1 MEELKVTQQQGI
13 ISANLDEIE
22 AEIKQQMK
30 DYEDYVVSADSI
42 KSDKKTLADLR
53 KLKTSLD
60 DSRKE
65 VKKAWLAPY
74 EQFEERC
81 KSVIALVDAPIN
93 LINSQIKMFEEEKK
107 LEKVEHIKEL
117 YAENIQD
124 LERFL
129 PFEKVMEANPKWTNA
144 STKDSDITYDLSGMI
159 LKVKNDLTAIQA
171 LNSEIEQ
178 EVIDCYVN
186 FGNDLSM
193 AIQRN
198 SQYLADKQKLEEK
211 AKAEAERKAQEE
223 AEKAQNVEEVVQ
235 NDVQNVEE
243 TPLTGSTLDNL
254 VQMTKTV
261 KIIISAEDLEQVEQ
275 TLKFM
280 DVRYRVVEE

>member
-13 ISANLDEIE
+13 INANLDEIE
-22 AEIKQQMK
+22 NEIKKQME
-30 DYEDYVVSADSI
+30 DYKDYVVSETTLKA
-42 KSDKKTLADLR
+42 DKKVLADLR
-53 KLKTSLD
+53 KLKASLD

-65 VKKAWLAPY
+65 VKKAWLVPY

-93 LINSQIKMFEEEKK
+93 LINDQIKMFEEEKK
-107 LEKVEHIKEL
+107 LAKVEHIKEL
-117 YAENIQD
+117 YVENIQD

-129 PFEKVMEANPKWTNA
+129 PFEKVMEANPKWLNA
-144 STKDSDITYDLSGMI
+144 STKDGDITYDLSGMI
-159 LKVKNDLTAIQA
+159 LKVKNDLTAIHA

-178 EVIDCYVN
+178 ECIDTYAN

-198 SQYLADKQKLEEK
+198 SQYIADKQKIEQAQK
-211 AKAEAERKAQEE
+211 EAVEQATSDNTEVTE
-223 AEKAQNVEEVVQ
+223 NVVEEVKTATENVSPLEGTNLDAMVQ
-235 NDVQNVEE
+235 K
-243 TPLTGSTLDNL
+243 
-254 VQMTKTV
+254 TKTA
-261 KIIISAEDLEQVEQ
+261 KIIVSLEDLEQVEQ

-280 DVRYRVVEE
+280 GISFRVEQ

>member
-1 MEELKVTQQQGI
+1 MEELKVIQQQGVI
-13 ISANLDEIE
+13 NANFDEIE
-22 AEIKQQMK
+22 ADIRQQMK
-30 DYEDYVVSADSI
+30 EYEDYVVSENTL

-117 YAENIQD
+117 YAENIKD
-124 LERFL
+124 LEKFL

-144 STKDSDITYDLSGMI
+144 STKDQDILFDLNGMI
-159 LKVKNDLTAIQA
+159 LKVKNDLTAIHA

-178 EVIDCYVN
+178 ECIDTYAN

-198 SQYLADKQKLEEK
+198 SQYIADKQKIEQAQK
-211 AKAEAERKAQEE
+211 EAETKVETKE
-223 AEKAQNVEEVVQ
+223 PEVETTENVVEEVKTATENVNPLEGTNLDAMVQ
-235 NDVQNVEE
+235 K
-243 TPLTGSTLDNL
+243 
-254 VQMTKTV
+254 TKTA
-261 KIIISAEDLEQVEQ
+261 KIVVSLEDLEQVEQ
-275 TLKFM
+275 TLTFM
-280 DVRYRVVEE
+280 GIVYQVEKE

>member
-13 ISANLDEIE
+13 INANLDEIE
-22 AEIKQQMK
+22 NEIKKQME
-30 DYEDYVVSADSI
+30 DYKDYVVSETTLKA
-42 KSDKKTLADLR
+42 DKKVLADLR

-65 VKKAWLAPY
+65 VKKAWLVPY

-93 LINSQIKMFEEEKK
+93 LINDQIKMFEEEKK
-107 LEKVEHIKEL
+107 LAKVEHIKEL
-117 YAENIQD
+117 YVENIQD

-129 PFEKVMEANPKWTNA
+129 PFEKVMEANPKWLNA
-144 STKDSDITYDLSGMI
+144 STKDGDITYDLSGMI
-159 LKVKNDLTAIQA
+159 LKIKNDLTAIHA

-178 EVIDCYVN
+178 ECIDTYAN

-198 SQYLADKQKLEEK
+198 SQYIADKQRIEQAQKEVETKEPEVEIKEPEVETKEQTPIEQLDDL
-211 AKAEAERKAQEE
+211 AKMVRTA
-223 AEKAQNVEEVVQ
+223 
-235 NDVQNVEE
+235 
-243 TPLTGSTLDNL
+243 
-254 VQMTKTV
+254 
-261 KIIISAEDLEQVEQ
+261 KIIVSVDDLPQIKEMLDFAEIKYQVME
-275 TLKFM
+275 
-280 DVRYRVVEE
+280 